1 MSNLNKFLV
10 HFLLP
15 LSQRLCKCWLKELW
29 HDLTWTS
36 GFPRFQCACCLRKT
50 QSGKFND
57 TRAAVRKD
65 QCLSMLYERQI
76 MRLKETTKILL
87 VIQWHAV
94 SEERILNH
102 VNIDSFWA
110 RVSVCFG
117 ILVSRGEEGGIVGKW
132 EFQDLREMCFVDLGT
147 FPGFMV

>member
-1 MSNLNKFLV
+1 
-10 HFLLP
+10 
-15 LSQRLCKCWLKELW
+15 
-29 HDLTWTS
+29 
-36 GFPRFQCACCLRKT
+36 
-50 QSGKFND
+50 
-57 TRAAVRKD
+57 
-65 QCLSMLYERQI
+65 MLYERQI

-87 VIQWHAV
+87 VMQWHAV

-147 FPGFMV
+147 FPGFRV